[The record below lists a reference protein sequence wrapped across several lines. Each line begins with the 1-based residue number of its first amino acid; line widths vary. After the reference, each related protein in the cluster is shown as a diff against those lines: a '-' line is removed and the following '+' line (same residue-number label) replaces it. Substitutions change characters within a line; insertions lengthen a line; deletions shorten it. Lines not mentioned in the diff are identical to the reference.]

1 MCHRSP
7 IEGLK
12 TLALWHLD
20 EEGPNAAVWGGLI
33 TRARDARDSPGGN
46 SVKKTLKNGNNDNKN
61 GNSKNNGKDK
71 SGKTGKLPYNNEVGD
86 SEGLTDGTQ
95 ASNRSGRTV

>member
-1 MCHRSP
+1 MKKGQIP
-7 IEGLK
+7 LF
-12 TLALWHLD
+12 
-20 EEGPNAAVWGGLI
+20 WGGLI
-33 TRARDARDSPGGN
+33 TRARDARDSSGGV
-46 SVKKTLKNGNNDNKN
+46 SVKKTLKIGNNDNKN

-95 ASNRSGRTV
+95 AGNRSRRAV